1 MRNSEP
7 IEYKGIKYP
16 GAYIDLGSSIGYR
29 QISVQSLAD
38 ELAKDG
44 LHEEEPP
51 EAVTA
56 TDDQIAYYV
65 TDEEFLFPVDEVRK
79 IVRKAY
85 GEEEPPSVYT
95 QKTIRE
101 MKKGE
106 LFRFKESDTA
116 TVWVRGDYVP
126 EAKKFSTYKYDDVN
140 HEHLFKGDTKGFIG
154 FTF

>member
-56 TDDQIAYYV
+56 TDDS
-65 TDEEFLFPVDEVRK
+65 LLRH
-79 IVRKAY
+79 R
-85 GEEEPPSVYT
+85 
-95 QKTIRE
+95 
-101 MKKGE
+101 
-106 LFRFKESDTA
+106 
-116 TVWVRGDYVP
+116 
-126 EAKKFSTYKYDDVN
+126 
-140 HEHLFKGDTKGFIG
+140 
-154 FTF
+154 